1 MAGPGALPRVDRAPG
16 ALPPMRLVPRTL
28 QARVFLLYAV
38 ALTLALA
45 TGLAVIAGHHVRREI
60 QLAHQQS
67 ATLIDVLA
75 QSVAD
80 ALRSGDREA
89 LRRVLNAAV
98 AQSAFGEVRF
108 QERNGRELVAVAP
121 VPDEPAAA
129 APAPLAGWIRERLNG
144 HDRTIAVRGQDRGVL
159 RAQPAV
165 DEVVTQVWLAVQRAL
180 WLGALALAAGLVLM
194 RVLLA
199 RWLAPLGRMARFVEQ
214 AGGSPAASIAA
225 GADEPEEIRHAL
237 AQAASAAGGLRD
249 RFGRRI
255 QALDRALLQQ
265 RQAID
270 RVLMV
275 VELSAD
281 GAIVSVNDLF
291 CEVAGWSREEAIGRK
306 DLWSLAADRYRDL
319 ARAAPR
325 SPSWVGEVACRRRD
339 GSLLWVKRTAV
350 PFDGPQEGA
359 AGGLLCLDVDITRR
373 KAAEQRAVEEKERAE
388 VTLQALAEGVIRVD
402 AASRVAY
409 ANLAAQ
415 RLLGLDAQALQGRPL
430 EQVFSLDL
438 SGEADQTSASG
449 THSRFV
455 ITLHDGRQLTVE
467 LSRTSL
473 LDAAGQPAGDVV
485 AFRDV
490 TQEQRIRHELQRLS
504 LAVRH
509 AASGIMITD
518 AQGRIEYVN
527 PRFTELTGFEL
538 DEVRGQ
544 TPRFLKS
551 GETPVAVYD
560 AMWRSLRSGQSW
572 RGELVNRRRNGSL
585 FWCSQ
590 TLASVLDGDGRA
602 TECVAVMEDVTERKE
617 AEATIHR
624 LAYYDA
630 LTDLPNRRMFMER
643 AVQDVRHA
651 REQGLA
657 LAACYLDLDGF
668 KNVNDTLGHQVGD
681 VLLAEVA
688 RRIRGCLSARD
699 FLGRLGGDE
708 FALLLH
714 DAGSPDAVLG
724 TGRRII
730 ELLEEVFVIDDNEI
744 FISTSIGV
752 AMYPDDG
759 QDVADLLRK
768 ADMALYEAKE
778 MGKRKVMPFTAQ
790 LEAQRQGRARLEQA
804 LRDAV
809 PRQELRLVYQP
820 KVDMSSNAV
829 IGCEALLRWQHPEL
843 GLLSPDRFVPLAE
856 ETRLIVPMGRW
867 ILQEACRQIR
877 RWNEAGLDGVNVAVN
892 ISPVQFRAPELAADI
907 ERIVRE
913 SGIRPSQLEIEITE
927 SGLMEDPAGVAAILV
942 RLRAIGLTIAI
953 DDFGTGYS
961 SLAYL
966 KSFPVGVLKV
976 DRSFVRDLE
985 RDVNDRGIAE
995 AVISMARVLRVK
1007 VVAEGVETRGQLN
1020 ILQGMGCQYGQ
1031 GYFFSRPLAAAD
1043 FERYW
1048 WRHRPQGEYQP
1059 TDAVAL

>member
-1 MAGPGALPRVDRAPG
+1 
-16 ALPPMRLVPRTL
+16 
-28 QARVFLLYAV
+28 
-38 ALTLALA
+38 
-45 TGLAVIAGHHVRREI
+45 RR
-60 QLAHQQS
+60 
-67 ATLIDVLA
+67 
-75 QSVAD
+75 
-80 ALRSGDREA
+80 
-89 LRRVLNAAV
+89 
-98 AQSAFGEVRF
+98 
-108 QERNGRELVAVAP
+108 
-121 VPDEPAAA
+121 
-129 APAPLAGWIRERLNG
+129 
-144 HDRTIAVRGQDRGVL
+144 RGQL
-159 RAQPAV
+159 R
-165 DEVVTQVWLAVQRAL
+165 
-180 WLGALALAAGLVLM
+180 
-194 RVLLA
+194 
-199 RWLAPLGRMARFVEQ
+199 
-214 AGGSPAASIAA
+214 
-225 GADEPEEIRHAL
+225 
-237 AQAASAAGGLRD
+237 
-249 RFGRRI
+249 
-255 QALDRALLQQ
+255 
-265 RQAID
+265 
-270 RVLMV
+270 
-275 VELSAD
+275 
-281 GAIVSVNDLF
+281 
-291 CEVAGWSREEAIGRK
+291 
-306 DLWSLAADRYRDL
+306 
-319 ARAAPR
+319 
-325 SPSWVGEVACRRRD
+325 
-339 GSLLWVKRTAV
+339 
-350 PFDGPQEGA
+350 GA
-359 AGGLLCLDVDITRR
+359 AGTAGTRR

-820 KVDMSSNAV
+820 KVDMASNAV

>member
-1 MAGPGALPRVDRAPG
+1 
-16 ALPPMRLVPRTL
+16 
-28 QARVFLLYAV
+28 
-38 ALTLALA
+38 
-45 TGLAVIAGHHVRREI
+45 VRREI

-820 KVDMSSNAV
+820 KVDMRQQR
-829 IGCEALLRWQHPEL
+829 GDRLRGP
-843 GLLSPDRFVPLAE
+843 A
-856 ETRLIVPMGRW
+856 
-867 ILQEACRQIR
+867 A
-877 RWNEAGLDGVNVAVN
+877 
-892 ISPVQFRAPELAADI
+892 LAAPRARAALAGPLRAAGRGDAAD
-907 ERIVRE
+907 RAH
-913 SGIRPSQLEIEITE
+913 GPL
-927 SGLMEDPAGVAAILV
+927 DPAGGLPADPPLERGGSGRRQRGGQHLAGAVPRARAGGRHRAHRPRVGHPALAARDRDHRERPDGRPGRGGRHPRAPAGDRPDHRDRRLRHRLLLAGLPEV
-942 RLRAIGLTIAI
+942 VPGRRPQGGPLLRARPGARRQRPRHRRGGDLDGAGAARQGRRRGRGNARPAQHPAGHGLPVRPGLLLQPAAGRRRLRALLVAPPPA
-953 DDFGTGYS
+953 S
-961 SLAYL
+961 A
-966 KSFPVGVLKV
+966 
-976 DRSFVRDLE
+976 RSVRSCS
-985 RDVNDRGIAE
+985 RRG
-995 AVISMARVLRVK
+995 R
-1007 VVAEGVETRGQLN
+1007 
-1020 ILQGMGCQYGQ
+1020 
-1031 GYFFSRPLAAAD
+1031 
-1043 FERYW
+1043 
-1048 WRHRPQGEYQP
+1048 
-1059 TDAVAL
+1059 